1 MEMCKILNVS
11 RSRYYVW
18 RNNLVSKR
26 ANDDAFLTQKIK
38 AIFVEGRE
46 NYGTRSIQ
54 SRLQQSGIKTSR
66 KRITRLMQLS
76 VLQCK
81 IQRKFKVTTD
91 SNHKLYI
98 APNLL
103 QRQFY
108 VDSPNRVWAGDI
120 TYIPTK
126 NGFLYLATVMDL
138 YSRKIVGWSMN
149 TSLKTSLVN
158 DALTMA
164 IWSRKPSKGLIWH
177 SDRGSQYCAKSH
189 RAILQDH
196 KIIQSMSRKG
206 DCWDN
211 ATSESFFSTLKREM
225 PQMGNFVDQKQA
237 KAAIFEYIEVF
248 YNRIRAHSTI
258 GYLAPAEFEDDARI
272 IKKCVR

>member
-1 MEMCKILNVS
+1 MCKILHVA
-11 RSRYYVW
+11 RSRYYAW
-18 RNNLVSKR
+18 CKNPLSKR
-26 ANDDAFLTQKIK
+26 AYYNALLTQKIK

-54 SRLQQSGIKTSR
+54 SRLQQRGIKISR
-66 KRITRLMQLS
+66 KRIARLMQLS
-76 VLQCK
+76 GLQCK
-81 IQRKFKVTTD
+81 IKHKFKVTTD
-91 SNHKLYI
+91 SNHTRYI

-108 VDSPNRVWAGDI
+108 ADAANRVWAGDI

-149 TSLKTSLVN
+149 TSLKSSLVN

-164 IWSRKPSKGLIWH
+164 IWSRKPGKGLIWH

-211 ATSESFFSTLKREM
+211 ATSESFFSTLKREI
-225 PQMGNFVDQKQA
+225 PQMNNFANQKQA
-237 KAAIFEYIEVF
+237 KAAIFEYIEGF

-258 GYLAPAEFEDDARI
+258 GYSSPAEFEEDARI
-272 IKKCVR
+272 IKKAVR

>member
-1 MEMCKILNVS
+1 MCKILNVS

-76 VLQCK
+76 GLQCK
-81 IQRKFKVTTD
+81 IKRKFKVTTD

-164 IWSRKPSKGLIWH
+164 IWSRKPRKGLIWH

-272 IKKCVR
+272 MKKCVR